1 MVYKLCCEVNIQ
13 VSRVSFRVPNL
24 INKNFRDIQNVS
36 QPKKTI
42 SFGSSYGD
50 SLSEELMKANIE
62 QRKYSDEIY
71 QSCFTPVYDDKGK
84 LITDKKGRVEMTLLP
99 EIKNRLDGSVFKFK
113 DFNDEEFKGSIKE
126 AFKKFIMN
134 LDAQPEVMERLFHG
148 TSQESINAILE
159 KGVRIPRS
167 TNTYF
172 GPGMYFAMSE
182 GDAQDYSPAK
192 LIADITRVTRKNG
205 EKGKFVR
212 VYGDYYDRIKDAAI
226 LDTTQIID
234 DVTGINGRPL
244 PNEPYYRLNA
254 RYSLPLLI
262 LGEYCRRVLVDDLG
276 IDAAYASAPHHHS
289 CVVVFNAD
297 SVKNIQKYK

>member
-1 MVYKLCCEVNIQ
+1 MQIG
-13 VSRVSFRVPNL
+13 RVLSRVPNRVSG
-24 INKNFRDIQNVS
+24 NFRNLKNNNQS
-36 QPKKTI
+36 QKSV
-42 SFGSSYGD
+42 SFGSYYDNSF
-50 SLSEELMKANIE
+50 SEELRRVNIE
-62 QRKYSDEIY
+62 QNKYRDEIY
-71 QSCFTPVYDDKGK
+71 EKCLTP
-84 LITDKKGRVEMTLLP
+84 LCSNSSMPINDKKGKVEMTLLP

-113 DFNDEEFKGSIKE
+113 DFNNEEFKGSIKE